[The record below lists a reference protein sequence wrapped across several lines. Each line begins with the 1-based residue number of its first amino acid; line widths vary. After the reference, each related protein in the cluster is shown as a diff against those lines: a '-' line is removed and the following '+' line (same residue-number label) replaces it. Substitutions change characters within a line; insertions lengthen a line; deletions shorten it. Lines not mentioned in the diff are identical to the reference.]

1 MRALAARGY
10 QAIAVDPPGTG
21 HSDRPAAAT
30 TPARLPALHQTML
43 ALGHA
48 SYDVVGHDIGMWVVM
63 RWPAT
68 IRAWWPLA
76 LTEAVIPGL
85 APAPPIFVA
94 PEDNIFLWHFMFN
107 QVPTCPRR

>member
-1 MRALAARGY
+1 VGGYALAS
-10 QAIAVDPPGTG
+10 DHPG
-21 HSDRPAAAT
+21 
-30 TPARLPALHQTML
+30 
-43 ALGHA
+43 
-48 SYDVVGHDIGMWVVM
+48 VV
-63 RWPAT
+63 
-68 IRAWWPLA
+68 PLA